1 MKKNPNI
8 RFKDVK
14 RVSKIKTATKI
25 LFATIIIALTV
36 GCYGADFSNVNKS
49 DVATGM
55 TVAALPLF
63 IVAGQFKEL
72 EGAELATFKADATP
86 EQLGEYYEALKRVK
100 RIKGFY
106 THALVYVVINLMFVV
121 INYQNLGEGE
131 SYFQWHNFITAFFW
145 GIGLLAHGL
154 SVFLP
159 GMILGSDWEERK
171 MKQFLKE
178 EIEREEAANNYKKQ

>member
-1 MKKNPNI
+1 MSIESRRQRRMDKNE
-8 RFKDVK
+8 FKNYIPT
-14 RVSKIKTATKI
+14 S
-25 LFATIIIALTV
+25 
-36 GCYGADFSNVNKS
+36 
-49 DVATGM
+49 
-55 TVAALPLF
+55 P
-63 IVAGQFKEL
+63 E
-72 EGAELATFKADATP
+72 DAK
-86 EQLGEYYEALKRVK
+86 YYEALKRVK

-171 MKQFLKE
+171 IKE
-178 EIEREEAANNYKKQ
+178 LMEKEKKRNWE